1 MTHTCDDS
9 CVGKQEGGRGE
20 VGSESPVVHGNQP
33 VCPPP
38 AARSE
43 LEKDVPHAVSYRVA
57 RKEYMALNKSVLV
70 RAKSI
75 SVHGT
80 TASTNQ
86 AARVR
91 Y

>member
-1 MTHTCDDS
+1 MTQTCIER
-9 CVGKQEGGRGE
+9 CVGKQESGRVE
-20 VGSESPVVHGNQP
+20 EDIESPVVHGKQAVRTP
-33 VCPPP
+33 L
-38 AARSE
+38 ADRGE
-43 LEKDVPHAVSYRVA
+43 LEKAVPYAVSYRVA